1 MSEEIEDVAPKEVD
15 LVEEET
21 DETEHSADDRIA
33 ELEERIRE
41 LEAKLDGLTTT
52 TTVIAEPE
60 PERAPNPTHP
70 WFRKLGK

>member
-1 MSEEIEDVAPKEVD
+1 MLEGEEDVAPKEVD

-21 DETEHSADDRIA
+21 HEEPVDRIA

-41 LEAKLDGLTTT
+41 LEAKLDALTTT

-60 PERAPNPTHP
+60 PERQPNPTHP